1 MSLTFGGRVG
11 TFKVMTIE
19 NSSGK
24 RSHRKKILDAG
35 KLTAWGAAAE
45 SWSPRTPWACVTLI
59 PPAAPCAETAS
70 ARMSRGRRSVS
81 GKPQVGYAGSHKS
94 PLYQQGN

>member
-24 RSHRKKILDAG
+24 RSHRTKILDAG

-45 SWSPRTPWACVTLI
+45 S
-59 PPAAPCAETAS
+59 
-70 ARMSRGRRSVS
+70 
-81 GKPQVGYAGSHKS
+81 
-94 PLYQQGN
+94 